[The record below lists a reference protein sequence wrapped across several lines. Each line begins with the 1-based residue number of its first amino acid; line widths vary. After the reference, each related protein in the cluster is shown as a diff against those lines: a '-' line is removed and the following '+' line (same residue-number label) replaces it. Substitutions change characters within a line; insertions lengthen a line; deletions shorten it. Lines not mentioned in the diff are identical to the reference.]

1 MFGFRGMGS
10 RRLMVMQD
18 RSKRKL
24 GQRLLVLVQKQQG
37 GVMT

>member
-1 MFGFRGMGS
+1 MGS